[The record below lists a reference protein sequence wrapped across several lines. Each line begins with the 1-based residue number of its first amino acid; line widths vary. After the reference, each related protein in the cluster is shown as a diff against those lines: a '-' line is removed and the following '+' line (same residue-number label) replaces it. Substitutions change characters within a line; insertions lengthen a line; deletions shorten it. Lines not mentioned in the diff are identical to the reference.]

1 LLLVES
7 DHLDVGTP
15 ARQFD
20 RVHSGAGT
28 EIDNARFGRRRQ
40 HRENLVGRQVLEARR
55 VVEQCRTRRIES
67 LGLTGAVAIIMAMR
81 AMAVTAAI
89 VLAVLAIVHRKT
101 SVRVWNNLPNAL
113 LMNDRATLAET
124 ATLESAER

>member
-1 LLLVES
+1 
-7 DHLDVGTP
+7 
-15 ARQFD
+15 
-20 RVHSGAGT
+20 
-28 EIDNARFGRRRQ
+28 
-40 HRENLVGRQVLEARR
+40 VLEARR